1 MQRNV
6 KQRFSVL
13 VIIGG
18 VLAIVG
24 SAVESIWLRPLRTVA
39 WIEGIGGLVE
49 FRPVDNHGMDVLDKY
64 LNARDWLPRCFQ
76 YSVQRVYLDHTAI
89 TDEQLANVATLRDL
103 RELSLSETGIDGSGL
118 RHLKN
123 MASLVS
129 LNLSNSSIN
138 DSSLS
143 HLRALGLTL
152 LNLSDTKIT
161 DNGLQHLKGQRLA
174 YIGLARTQVTDAGLA
189 QLSPCYLSLDVR
201 ETQVS
206 KTFIEKAERSRPIA
220 YVLHD

>member
-1 MQRNV
+1 MQRSV
-6 KQRFSVL
+6 KRRFGVL
-13 VIIGG
+13 VITVG

-24 SAVESIWLRPLRTVA
+24 SAFESIWLRPARTIA
-39 WIEGIGGLVE
+39 WIEDIGGLVE
-49 FRPVDNHGMDVLDKY
+49 YKPVDNQGMDALDKY
-64 LNARDWLPRCFQ
+64 LDARTWLPRCFT
-76 YSVQRVYLDHTAI
+76 YSVQRVYLDHSAI

-103 RELSLSETGIDGSGL
+103 RELSLSGTEIDGSGL

-123 MASLVS
+123 MASLVF
-129 LNLSNSSIN
+129 LDLSHSSIN

-152 LNLSDTKIT
+152 LNLSDTKLT
-161 DNGLQHLKGQRLA
+161 DNGLQHLKGLRLA

-206 KTFIEKAERSRPIA
+206 KTFIDKAERSRPIA